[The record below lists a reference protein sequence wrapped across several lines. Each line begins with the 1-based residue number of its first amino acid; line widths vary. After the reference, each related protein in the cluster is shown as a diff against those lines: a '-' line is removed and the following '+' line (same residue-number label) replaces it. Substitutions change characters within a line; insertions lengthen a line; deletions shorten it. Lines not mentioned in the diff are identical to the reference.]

1 MNIFEKI
8 RNGEAVSMYSE
19 EYRPVVDE
27 LHRADTALFHVNHSE
42 PRSAERDAA
51 LKELFCGQV
60 PEGLGIFA
68 PVQIDF
74 PMQIRFGKHVFIN
87 HSFTAMS
94 VGGIEIG
101 DHVQIGP
108 RVTIVTTNHDLEHW
122 DVLKC
127 RSVRIGR
134 NVWIGAGAVILPGVT
149 IGENAVIGAGA
160 VVTKDVTPNAVVG
173 GNPARVLK
181 MISSSAE

>member
-1 MNIFEKI
+1 MNIFDKI
-8 RNGEAVSMYSE
+8 RNGDPVSMYSE
-19 EYRPVVDE
+19 EYRPVVEE

-42 PRSAERDAA
+42 PRSAEREAA
-51 LKELFCGQV
+51 MNELFCGKV

-68 PVQIDF
+68 PLQIDF
-74 PMQIRFGKHVFIN
+74 PMQITFGNHVFIN

-108 RVTIVTTNHDLEHW
+108 RVTIVTTNHDPDHR

-127 RSVRIGR
+127 RSVKICR
-134 NVWIGAGAVILPGVT
+134 NVWIGANAVILPGVT
-149 IGENAVIGAGA
+149 IGENAIIGAGA
-160 VVTKDVTPNAVVG
+160 VVTKDVPPNAVAG
-173 GNPARVLK
+173 GNPAKVLK
-181 MISSSAE
+181 YISSSAE